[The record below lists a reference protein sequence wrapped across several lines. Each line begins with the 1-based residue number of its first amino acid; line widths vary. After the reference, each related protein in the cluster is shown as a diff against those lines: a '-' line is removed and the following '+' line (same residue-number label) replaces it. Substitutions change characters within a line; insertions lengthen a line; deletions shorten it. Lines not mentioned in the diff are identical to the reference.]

1 MVKKALLCCIY
12 SILVAYSWHLGA
24 QNPFIHNYSTFDG
37 LPSNTVYQV
46 YQDSREFIW
55 FATDAGV
62 ARFDGTNFILY
73 SKQDGLSC
81 NDVVHIK
88 EDSSGRI
95 WFFNMDAT
103 LNFLKDGEI
112 YNKKNAPFLDSL
124 RSVEFFRDFYEDES
138 HTLYFYYNYQTEVF
152 ALDSSD
158 KVIKYRL
165 PSYHVTGPDGRIVEG
180 MVIRYLDR
188 ANGWFYLWTIGGL
201 YRTKDLKIA
210 PELVKGHQPFKGIY
224 HNSDDNFFIAVKSQK
239 NFTYEILK
247 MKDIFSV
254 DPSAAVIGTNSEFI
268 STVLE
273 DYQGYEWISLFD
285 EGVFCFKG
293 NELIR
298 HFDIKEAQAIIED
311 NEKNIWISSLKEG
324 VYVISPF
331 INIYDHYENK
341 VFDNNGI
348 LALASHI
355 NNGTWM
361 TNGIDIYLFI
371 HHSFQ
376 KLDFP
381 EHSNYLNQLLQVDE
395 NTLAAGELATNYYAI
410 EGIRPDERTGRI
422 NYSGIRISPTP
433 YKVLNPNRSGEEITT
448 CNFFTIFRL
457 KPRLFDHVQS
467 VWIGERVFYT
477 YYNPKQEL
485 VVNASKNFLLKHDTL
500 VPYQRLAEFNS
511 RIITGN
517 LIIDDSSEL
526 LNIEGDSIFI
536 LSGRKTVNLSAAWDY
551 PADLHIKYM
560 DYNEPNL
567 FLATSRNVYIC
578 TDPLN
583 VMKKGTA
590 ELQMIDIS
598 FRNIHDILFD
608 DRQLIIASDD
618 GLTAI
623 SEDSFRQP
631 ESMISPIPYFL
642 SVEINDLPKS
652 HDDRQVVLTGRNKIF
667 IDFSCINY
675 SFSPVIYSYM
685 LEGLDKD
692 WHDGRG
698 VSVVYESLPKGEYTF
713 KLRARKPTS
722 SWSEPVEY
730 MITIKATI
738 WEHPLFYTILFVLA
752 AGIGLVIILLRKNAE
767 IKKREIE
774 HQLVLLE
781 QRALQSMMNPHF
793 IFNSLGSIQNYLLQS
808 KPGEAGIYLSQF
820 ARLIR
825 QNLNAS
831 NAAMI
836 SLEEE
841 VDRLKNYLDLERMR
855 MEKKFDYSME
865 IDDQVESDELLIP
878 SMIVQPFVENSIWH
892 GISNMDGIGL
902 IRISFRLK
910 DETSMKIIVEDNGIG
925 MKSTDVLS
933 RKSEKHLRMGMAM
946 TRKRMDLLGKKY
958 NVETRIV
965 ISETHPGKP
974 MPGTRVEMVVP
985 YLWGKEGKEE

>member
-1 MVKKALLCCIY
+1 MVKK
-12 SILVAYSWHLGA
+12 ILVCCSLLILAFVPWPAGA
-24 QNPFIHNYSTFDG
+24 QNPFIHNYTTFDG

-46 YQDSREFIW
+46 YQDSRKFIW

-103 LNFLKDGEI
+103 LNFLKDGVI
-112 YNKKNAPFLDSL
+112 YNERNAPFLDSL

-138 HTLYFYYNYQTEVF
+138 HTLYFYYNFQKEIF
-152 ALDSSD
+152 ALDTTN

-165 PSYHVTGPDGRIVEG
+165 PSYILTGLDGRPVEG
-180 MVIRYLDR
+180 MVIRYLNREND
-188 ANGWFYLWTIGGL
+188 WFYLWTIGGL
-201 YRTKDLKIA
+201 FRTMDLNIA
-210 PELVKGHQPFKGIY
+210 PELVVGTKPFKGIY
-224 HNSDDNFFIAVKSQK
+224 PNSKDNFFIAVKGQRDFS
-239 NFTYEILK
+239 YGIVK
-247 MKDIFSV
+247 MKDMFSV
-254 DPSAAVIGTNSEFI
+254 DPSAPVIGTNSEFI
-268 STVLE
+268 SAVLQ
-273 DYQGYEWISLFD
+273 DYEGYEWISLFD
-285 EGVFCFKG
+285 EGVFCYKG
-293 NELIR
+293 KELIR
-298 HFDIKEAQAIIED
+298 HFDIKEPQAIIED

-331 INIYDHYENK
+331 INTYKHFENK
-341 VFDNNGI
+341 VFDGHGI
-348 LALASHI
+348 LALASHLR
-355 NNGTWM
+355 NGTWM
-361 TNGIDIYLFI
+361 TNGKDIYLYRNDK
-371 HHSFQ
+371 FQ
-376 KLDFP
+376 KLEFP
-381 EHSNYLNQLLQVDE
+381 NHGNYLNQLLQVDD
-395 NTLAAGELATNYYAI
+395 NTLAAGELSTNYYAI
-410 EGIRPDERTGRI
+410 GGIRPDERNGRI
-422 NYSGIRISPTP
+422 DYSVIRVSPTP
-433 YKVLNPNRSGEEITT
+433 YKVLNPNRSRDEITT

-457 KPRLFDHVQS
+457 KPELFDNVQS

-477 YYNPKQEL
+477 YYNPQQDL

-500 VPYQRLAEFNS
+500 VPYEKLAAFNS

-517 LIIDDSSEL
+517 IIIDDSSEI

-551 PADLHIKYM
+551 PADLHVKYM
-560 DYNEPNL
+560 DYYYPYL

-578 TDPLN
+578 INPLN
-583 VMKKGTA
+583 AMKEGEA
-590 ELQMIDIS
+590 ELQMIEIS
-598 FRNIHDILFD
+598 FRNIHDILFAD
-608 DRQLIIASDD
+608 HRLIIASDD

-623 SEDSFRQP
+623 SEETFRQP
-631 ESMISPIPYFL
+631 ESMISPVPYFL
-642 SVEINDLPKS
+642 SVEINDLPQS
-652 HDDRQVVLTGRNKIF
+652 HDNGEVVLTGRNKIF
-667 IDFSCINY
+667 IDFSSVNY

-685 LEGLDKD
+685 LEGLDED
-692 WHDGRG
+692 WHSGRG
-698 VSVVYESLPKGEYTF
+698 GSVVYESLPKGDYTF

-730 MITIKATI
+730 KITIRATL
-738 WEHPLFYTILFVLA
+738 WEHPLFYMILFVVA
-752 AGIGLVIILLRKNAE
+752 TGIGLVIILLRKNAE
-767 IKKREIE
+767 IKKREME

-855 MEKKFDYSME
+855 MEKKFEYSME
-865 IDDQVESDELLIP
+865 MDDQIESDEVLIP

-892 GISNMDGIGL
+892 GISNMDGTGL

-910 DETSMKIIVEDNGIG
+910 DEKSMKIIVEDNGIG

-958 NVETRIV
+958 NIETRID
-965 ISETHPGKP
+965 ISETHPGKA

-985 YLWGKEGKEE
+985 YLWGKDSKE